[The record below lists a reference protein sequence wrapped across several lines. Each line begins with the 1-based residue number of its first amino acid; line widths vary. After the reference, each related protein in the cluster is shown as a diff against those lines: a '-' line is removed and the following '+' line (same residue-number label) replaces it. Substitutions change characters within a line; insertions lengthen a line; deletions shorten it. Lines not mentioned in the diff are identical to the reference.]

1 MKKLGLIVM
10 LAAGVGIAPVGA
22 ADMQV
27 IANPSVKSA
36 SVSVDELKNVFLG
49 NTSNLADGSKVEPV
63 LAESGAAHDEFL
75 KDVVGKSAPALK
87 NHLKTLVF
95 TGKGSMPKSFA
106 SEADIVK
113 YVAKTPGA
121 IGYVSAAADASGV
134 KKVALK

>member
-49 NTSNLADGSKVEPV
+49 NTSSLADGSKVEPV

-121 IGYVSAAADASGV
+121 IGYVSAAAAADGV

>member
-1 MKKLGLIVM
+1 MKKLSLIMCLAVGLGGH
-10 LAAGVGIAPVGA
+10 AAA

-36 SVSVDELKNVFLG
+36 AVSVDELKNVFLG
-49 NTSNLADGSKVEPV
+49 NTTNLSDGSKVEPV

-75 KDVVGKSAPALK
+75 KDVVGKSGPALK

-106 SEADIVK
+106 SDAEVVK

-121 IGYVSAAADASGV
+121 IGYVSASAAADGV
-134 KKVALK
+134 KKVSLK

>member
-1 MKKLGLIVM
+1 M
-10 LAAGVGIAPVGA
+10 
-22 ADMQV
+22 
-27 IANPSVKSA
+27 
-36 SVSVDELKNVFLG
+36 
-49 NTSNLADGSKVEPV
+49 EPV

-75 KDVVGKSAPALK
+75 KDVVGKSGPALK

-121 IGYVSAAADASGV
+121 IGYVSARGGCGRREEGRAEVSAWMGWTSRS
-134 KKVALK
+134 ALAGTRA

>member
-10 LAAGVGIAPVGA
+10 LAAGVGIAPMGA
-22 ADMQV
+22 ADIQV

-49 NTSNLADGSKVEPV
+49 NTSSLADGSKVEPV

-121 IGYVSAAADASGV
+121 IGYVSGAADASGV

>member
-49 NTSNLADGSKVEPV
+49 NTSSLADGSKVEPV

-121 IGYVSAAADASGV
+121 IGYVSGAADAAGV

>member
-10 LAAGVGIAPVGA
+10 LAAGVGIGPVGA

-36 SVSVDELKNVFLG
+36 AVSVDELKNVFLG
-49 NTSNLADGSKVEPV
+49 NTSSLADGSKVEPV
-63 LAESGAAHDEFL
+63 LAESGPAHDEFL